1 MLGGLLISAAAQL
14 TLTSLC
20 FGRAVMDAYFTRLL
34 HSASHPASTELVF
47 SPIQMHSLH
56 TFWEL
61 LIPWRSGVWVFYLLS
76 SFAVIAITSAV
87 WKSPVSVPLRFSA
100 LVLAA
105 VLVNP
110 HLYVYDLVAL
120 VPGFLLLADWLLAHL
135 RHPSRP
141 ALSLCLYLA
150 FLLPLFGPL
159 AYWTHLQLSV
169 VVFTAIL
176 WNLYRVATDSRKVA
190 FAESAVV

>member
-1 MLGGLLISAAAQL
+1 MLAGLLISAAAQL
-14 TLTSLC
+14 TLTALY

-34 HSASHPASTELVF
+34 HSAGHPASTELVF

-61 LIPWRSGVWVFYLLS
+61 LVPWRSGVWVLYLLT
-76 SFAVIAITSAV
+76 SFAIISIAAAV
-87 WKSPVSVPLRFSA
+87 WKSPVSVPVRFSA

-110 HLYVYDLVAL
+110 HIYVYDLVAL
-120 VPGFLLLADWLLAHL
+120 VPAFLLLGDWLLANPQ
-135 RHPSRP
+135 HPSRP
-141 ALSLCLYLA
+141 ALSLLLYLA

-169 VVFTAIL
+169 VSFAAIL
-176 WNLYRVATDSRKVA
+176 WILYRVATAGHKVA